1 MTERLHFHFSFSC
14 IGEGNGNPLHYSCL
28 ENPRNGG
35 AWWATIYGVAQSRTQ
50 LQQLS
55 SSSYGLDEKVKQ
67 EGTKSLGGKKEVKE
81 QERLRINRFSRRGEE
96 VDR

>member
-1 MTERLHFHFSFSC
+1 MTEQLHFHFLLSC

>member
-1 MTERLHFHFSFSC
+1 MGEPGGLPSTELH
-14 IGEGNGNPLHYSCL
+14 
-28 ENPRNGG
+28 
-35 AWWATIYGVAQSRTQ
+35 SRTQ
-50 LQQLS
+50 LQQLSS

-96 VDR
+96 GDR